1 MILKS
6 INPASMKL
14 IGETEELSNDAIEAK
29 LAQAQTTFNTW
40 KQTDFATRAKLLL
53 QVAATLRTNNEK
65 YASIMTSEVGKTLS
79 ASLAEVEKCATCCEF
94 YAMNAERFLA
104 AESVATDATESFVR
118 FDPIGVVLAVMPWNF
133 PFWQVIRFA
142 APAIMAGNVG
152 LLKHASNVQLSA
164 QALEDAFTEAGLP
177 VGVFLNLAISSAK
190 VEAVIR
196 DPRVKAVTLTG
207 SEYAGSQVAKVASEE
222 IKKTVLELGGS
233 DPFIVLEDADLDKA
247 VAAAV
252 SGRMQMNAGQ
262 SCIAAKRFIIQETI
276 AESFT
281 KKLKGE
287 LAKLVVGDPTK
298 PETQV
303 GPLAN
308 EQMVKDI
315 ETQVEASVK
324 AGARI
329 VAGGKRGEAPGC
341 YYLPTILTGVTKGM
355 PVYDEEVFGPAMPI
369 ITFKDHAQAIAIAND
384 SPYGLGATIFT
395 KDVAHA
401 KQLATQI
408 ESGSIF
414 INNQVKSDS
423 RLPFG
428 GVKKSGY
435 GRELSDFGIREFV
448 NIKTV
453 WIA

>member
-1 MILKS
+1 VVLKS
-6 INPASMKL
+6 INPANMKL
-14 IGETEELSNDAIEAK
+14 IGETEELDTNAIEAK
-29 LAQAQTTFNTW
+29 LSQAQATFDTW
-40 KQTDFATRAKLLL
+40 KLTNFATRSKLLL
-53 QVAATLRTNNEK
+53 QLASTLRSNK
-65 YASIMTSEVGKTLS
+65 DQYASIMTSEVGKTLT
-79 ASLAEVEKCATCCEF
+79 ASLAEIEKCATCCEF
-94 YAMNAERFLA
+94 YATNAETFLSP
-104 AESVATDATESFVR
+104 EQIATDATESFVR

-164 QALEDAFTEAGLP
+164 QALEDAFAEAGLP
-177 VGVFLNLAISSAK
+177 AGVFLNLAISSAK

-207 SEYAGSQVAKVASEE
+207 SEHAGSQVAKVAGEE

-233 DPFIVLEDADLDKA
+233 DPFIVLEDADLNKA
-247 VAAAV
+247 VVAAV

-262 SCIAAKRFIIQETI
+262 SCIAAKRFIVQEAI
-276 AESFT
+276 AETFT
-281 KKLKGE
+281 EKLKTE
-287 LAKLVVGDPTK
+287 LDKLVVGDPTK
-298 PETQV
+298 SGTQV

-315 ETQVEASVK
+315 ETQVDASVK
-324 AGARI
+324 AGAR
-329 VAGGKRGEAPGC
+329 VLTGGKRGEGPGC
-341 YYLPTILTGVTKGM
+341 YYLPTILTEVTKGM

-369 ITFKDHAQAIAIAND
+369 ITFKNDDQAIAIAND

-395 KDVAHA
+395 KDVTHA

-408 ESGSIF
+408 ESGSVY

-435 GRELSDFGIREFV
+435 GRELSGFGIREFV

>member
-1 MILKS
+1 MVLKS
-6 INPASMKL
+6 INPANMKL
-14 IGETEELSNDAIEAK
+14 IGETEELDTNAIEAK
-29 LAQAQTTFNTW
+29 LSQAQATFDTW
-40 KQTDFATRAKLLL
+40 KLTNFATRSKLLL
-53 QVAATLRTNNEK
+53 QLASTLRSNK
-65 YASIMTSEVGKTLS
+65 DQYASIMTSEVGKTLT
-79 ASLAEVEKCATCCEF
+79 ASLAEIEKCATCCEF
-94 YAMNAERFLA
+94 YATNAETFLSP
-104 AESVATDATESFVR
+104 EQIATDATESFVR

-164 QALEDAFTEAGLP
+164 QALEDAFAEAGLP
-177 VGVFLNLAISSAK
+177 AGVFLNLAISSAK

-207 SEYAGSQVAKVASEE
+207 SEHAGSQVAKVAGEE

-233 DPFIVLEDADLDKA
+233 DPFIVLEDADLNKA
-247 VAAAV
+247 VVAAV

-262 SCIAAKRFIIQETI
+262 SCIAAKRFIVQEAI
-276 AESFT
+276 AETFT
-281 KKLKGE
+281 EKLKTE
-287 LAKLVVGDPTK
+287 LDKLVVGDPTK
-298 PETQV
+298 SGTQV

-315 ETQVEASVK
+315 ETQVDASVK
-324 AGARI
+324 AGAR
-329 VAGGKRGEAPGC
+329 VLTGGKRGEGPGC
-341 YYLPTILTGVTKGM
+341 YYLPTILTEVTKGM

-369 ITFKDHAQAIAIAND
+369 ITFKNDDQAIAIAND

-395 KDVAHA
+395 KDVTHA

-408 ESGSIF
+408 ESGSVY

-435 GRELSDFGIREFV
+435 GRELSGFGIREFV